1 MASKKKSKP
10 EQKKVTLPE
19 TKVTLDTKKTVTY
32 NKIKLRNLLSAKVKL
47 PGSVT
52 QEWYV
57 WLKAGYVLE
66 VDERD
71 ASALLEKRLGNKHCC
86 GGSPSMLFE
95 EVTL

>member
-57 WLKAGYVLE
+57 WLKAGYILE

-71 ASALLEKRLGNKHCC
+71 APALLEKRLGNKHCC

-95 EVTL
+95 EVD

>member
-47 PGSVT
+47 PDRKSV
-52 QEWYV
+52 V
-57 WLKAGYVLE
+57 
-66 VDERD
+66 
-71 ASALLEKRLGNKHCC
+71 
-86 GGSPSMLFE
+86 
-95 EVTL
+95 